1 MSDPVIIDFGLC
13 AFEWQR
19 SPPFPQCGSPGYLVF
34 DSISYSAPEVIKYE
48 DTKKMYNSTCD
59 IFSLGITI
67 FVMVYGYNPFKCAD
81 HKTTLRKNQD
91 AYFEIP
97 NYPIMNK

>member
-1 MSDPVIIDFGLC
+1 
-13 AFEWQR
+13 
-19 SPPFPQCGSPGYLVF
+19 
-34 DSISYSAPEVIKYE
+34 
-48 DTKKMYNSTCD
+48 
-59 IFSLGITI
+59 
-67 FVMVYGYNPFKCAD
+67 MVYGYNPFKCAD